1 MKITDDI
8 KHIFSSSL
16 VLDSYSSIL
25 NRNFLIVD
33 LSSNEILYVSDKFVE
48 MLCCDYNEL
57 LTNSLALMSAEDLE
71 K

>member
-1 MKITDDI
+1 MIIIDDVKYI
-8 KHIFSSSL
+8 LSSSI

-48 MLCCDYNEL
+48 MLYCDYSFCFL
-57 LTNSLALMSAEDLE
+57 SFAG
-71 K
+71 